1 MAYLKCL
8 GAAPSNGSVTEEVL
22 WENRDDTAS
31 LGSTDISLN
40 DNISNYTALR
50 FEYKLQASDNSGT
63 LNSETYPVDRLIT
76 YTGDSTYFAGSLV
89 SVLNNIWY
97 MRFIKYVDD
106 TTINISQG
114 IRLWA
119 SNSYSQTAA
128 MPVRIVGII

>member
-8 GAAPSNGSVTEEVL
+8 GAAPSSGSVTEEVL
-22 WENRDDTAS
+22 WENPDDTAS
-31 LGSTDISLN
+31 FGTTDISLN

-76 YTGDSTYFAGSLV
+76 YIGDNTYFAGSLV
-89 SVLNNIWY
+89 SVLNGIWY
-97 MRFIKYVDD
+97 MRYIKYVDD
-106 TTINISQG
+106 TTITISQG

-128 MPVRIVGII
+128 TPVRIVGIV